1 MAGRRVKGRD
11 KRVGIGLE
19 ELKSR
24 GEEQRLVKGKGRKDW
39 NAKRRGGNKKQMR
52 EGDANRTYFY

>member
-39 NAKRRGGNKKQMR
+39 NAKRRGIKSR
-52 EGDANRTYFY
+52 